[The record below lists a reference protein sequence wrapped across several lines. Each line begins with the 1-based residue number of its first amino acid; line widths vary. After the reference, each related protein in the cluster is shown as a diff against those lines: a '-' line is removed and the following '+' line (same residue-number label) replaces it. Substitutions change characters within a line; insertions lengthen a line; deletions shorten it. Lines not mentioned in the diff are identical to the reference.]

1 MPEKVLNP
9 KSLEKNTDGPW
20 IDLLA
25 VGFFII
31 GIINLITPSIIE
43 FVLGILFVIASF
55 GLLKRK
61 YYERIMAIVLS
72 VIYLLFLIYVF
83 LASKKIAI
91 GITGIIG
98 VLAIYILTRPKNIK
112 EFKEQKTSFWETIT
126 NLGLAAA
133 LVMAI
138 VKIIEL
144 IRSNFGISIYW
155 FGNGFGIFTTL
166 IVPVIF
172 TLIFALAICH
182 LGKKHNSKP
191 IKIMTPI
198 LITTII
204 VQAVLLGL
212 IGYSSGFRLYSS
224 KQVIIL
230 AETII
235 RTIKLLLFGIMLIT
249 LTKKT
254 KIALYSGIAFIA
266 SSIITI
272 PLIVYSG
279 FLQTPAQIIYLIAYL
294 LIAILFY
301 KETKSA

>member
-20 IDLLA
+20 IDLLE

-133 LVMAI
+133 LVMVI

-144 IRSNFGISIYW
+144 IKSNFGISIYW